1 MRHLLLHTTI
11 AGILGAI
18 IGAIGLFLLAEGLPE
33 GAIMGALL
41 GGSIGVLMGARI
53 HAHRGAIAVA
63 RIDPT
68 EAARAAR
75 LRDEGNDKAPT
86 LERNQLGE
94 IIDQGTAI
102 HGPGNE

>member
-1 MRHLLLHTTI
+1 MRQFLLHTI
-11 AGILGAI
+11 FAGILGAI
-18 IGAIGLFLLAEGLPE
+18 IGAIGLFLLAEGLPD

-41 GGSIGVLMGARI
+41 GGSIGVFMGARI
-53 HAHRGAIAVA
+53 HAHRAAIAA
-63 RIDPT
+63 AHIDPT
-68 EAARAAR
+68 EAVRAAR

-94 IIDQGTAI
+94 IIDRGTAI

>member
-1 MRHLLLHTTI
+1 MRHFLLHITI
-11 AGILGAI
+11 AGILGAT

-41 GGSIGVLMGARI
+41 GGSIGVFMGARI
-53 HAHRGAIAVA
+53 HAHRAAIAA
-63 RIDPT
+63 AHIDPI

-75 LRDEGNDKAPT
+75 LREGVHKAPS
-86 LERNQLGE
+86 LERNQLAE
-94 IIDQGTAI
+94 VIDRGTAI